1 MTLHEKITEI
11 RREKKNS
18 ALVVLFFTYTSIPIL
33 WLCMLHP
40 YIMQYPFLLCP
51 LWFLLGVAQ
60 YYIVISGHEAV
71 HKTLCFPLERNEFWG
86 ILGQSLVG
94 VNFTAYRQQHI
105 DHHKSSSYQED
116 PDAHIYMGV
125 IRKQKGTPRLLFLTL
140 GTFIEIIIKI
150 RQKGS
155 GGIGSETRIL
165 NESIQKN
172 MRRDSLFV
180 ILAQL
185 CIMFISQQILIQYLQ
200 FFDQS
205 YPTFEN
211 GIVQNNWYINTRLWL
226 EGMWGSLYPIFHVFL
241 SAIVGY
247 ALFWIVPLF
256 CVTVFLNRCRIVIE
270 HGLPL
275 LQEHNQENNQEN
287 NQKMIQ
293 QEEEDIL
300 FASSTRG
307 KKAEKYDITH
317 QNKSWQR
324 SNQKPGF
331 HKNQSQI
338 SSQSQKG
345 PKIPTID
352 IIAPKW
358 QQIIFAPFSFNYHCT
373 HHLFM
378 GVPHYNLHKLHQ
390 LLREEEYQGFYC
402 SEKGYIQSLQEI
414 MQYDHI
420 SLPEPIAK
428 QDNTSNSK

>member
-1 MTLHEKITEI
+1 MNMTLHEKIAEI

-18 ALVVLFFTYTSIPIL
+18 ALVVLFYTYTSIPIL

-40 YIMQYPFLLCP
+40 YVMQYPFLLCP

-71 HKTLCFPLERNEFWG
+71 HKTLCYPLERNEFWG

-125 IRKQKGTPRLLFLTL
+125 IRKKKGISRLLFLTL
-140 GTFIEIIIKI
+140 GTFIEIVIKI

-165 NESIQKN
+165 NETIQKN
-172 MRRDSLFV
+172 MSRDSLFV
-180 ILAQL
+180 IFAQL
-185 CIMFISQQILIQYLQ
+185 CIMFISQQILIQYLH

-211 GIVQNNWYINTRLWL
+211 GIVQNNWYINSRLWL
-226 EGMWGSLYPIFHVFL
+226 EGIWGSFYPIFYILF
-241 SAIVGY
+241 SSIVGY
-247 ALFWIVPLF
+247 ALCWIIPLF

-275 LQEHNQENNQEN
+275 LQESNNKNTDN
-287 NQKMIQ
+287 NLQDK
-293 QEEEDIL
+293 EDKEDKDIS
-300 FASSTRG
+300 FVTRR

-317 QNKSWQR
+317 YNKPWKRGNTKST
-324 SNQKPGF
+324 SY
-331 HKNQSQI
+331 KNQSETP
-338 SSQSQKG
+338 SKKG

-352 IIAPKW
+352 IVAPKW

-378 GVPHYNLHKLHQ
+378 GIPHYNLHKLHQ
-390 LLREEEYQGFYC
+390 LLREEEYQGFYY
-402 SEKGYIQSLQEI
+402 SEKGYLQSLQEI
-414 MQYDHI
+414 MQYEHI
-420 SLPEPIAK
+420 SLQESTQK
-428 QDNTSNSK
+428 HSDVSK